1 MANYRL
7 QIKPSAVKD
16 LEAITSKDRKRLIA
30 RIRRLAKDPLPHGC
44 DNLSGHE
51 KYRVRQG
58 NYRILYS
65 IDDAE
70 GSIVIVKVGHRR
82 DVYR

>member
-1 MANYRL
+1 MASYRL
-7 QIKPSAVKD
+7 RIKPSAVKE
-16 LEAITSKDRKRLIA
+16 LEAVTLKDRKRLVA
-30 RIRRLAKDPLPHGC
+30 RIRRLAKEPRPQGC
-44 DNLSGHE
+44 EKLSGHE

-58 NYRILYS
+58 DYRILYS

-70 GSIVIVKVGHRR
+70 SAVLIVKVGHRR

>member
-1 MANYRL
+1 MASYRL

-16 LEAITSKDRKRLIA
+16 LEAITLKDRKRLVA
-30 RIRRLAKDPLPHGC
+30 RIRGLAKDPRLHGC
-44 DNLSGHE
+44 DKLSGHE

-70 GSIVIVKVGHRR
+70 GKIVIVKVGHRR